1 MPLCVLW
8 RLKSSVSML
17 ESSILKELCLG
28 SHQLPTF
35 LSSMTL
41 TCGTFLT
48 YHNNHILDT
57 REVWPFVLQITT
69 KCSGVTDLL
78 QQIDDTDLVSEC
90 SNSVCDWLCTMAGA
104 YWYCSTPKNYY
115 CWFPMLSTCTSLGR
129 LVSSWVISIWQNLT
143 TESPHRIDRECEE
156 GSCVNRGI
164 AFSDIKSAHYLDR
177 PEFSN
182 LI

>member
-104 YWYCSTPKNYY
+104 YWYCSTPKKLLLLVSNVVYVY
-115 CWFPMLSTCTSLGR
+115 FIGKTCQLMSNIYLAKSYDRITTPNWQRMRRR
-129 LVSSWVISIWQNLT
+129 LV
-143 TESPHRIDRECEE
+143 CEQRD
-156 GSCVNRGI
+156 CVLW
-164 AFSDIKSAHYLDR
+164 Y
-177 PEFSN
+177 
-182 LI
+182 